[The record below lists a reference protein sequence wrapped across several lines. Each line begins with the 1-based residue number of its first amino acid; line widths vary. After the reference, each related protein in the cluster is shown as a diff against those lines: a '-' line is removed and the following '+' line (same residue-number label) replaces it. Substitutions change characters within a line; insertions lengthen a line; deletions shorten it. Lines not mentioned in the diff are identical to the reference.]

1 MGVVRSRWASWS
13 STPVAGRVAG
23 RGGFVSHPLPP
34 IIWTMDNVTLSI
46 VHCQKGISMT
56 TIETEILTNIV
67 ARVFRIDDVTSGDP
81 QKGFFARYRGQLLD
95 EDSAL
100 LYDRLADSLIPYN
113 IIPLFKI
120 EDGRQVIYLAQKPP
134 EPKKDNVST
143 NIILFVLTV
152 FSVMLAGA
160 QPEGP
165 MPKDLAGQLLMIVK
179 SIFTGWPFA
188 LSLLGILLS
197 HELGH
202 YFMSRHHKTRATLPY
217 FIPFPFSP
225 LGTMGAAIIMRGTPK
240 NKRVLFDIGVAGPL
254 AGLIVAI
261 PVLFLGLR
269 LSTLGT
275 ITPDPNGFL
284 EGNSL
289 IYLFA
294 KFVTFGKLLPSPVE
308 PRGILYW
315 LQYFLTGRPVPFG
328 GLDVFIHPVA
338 FAGWAGILVTA
349 LNLIPAGTLDG
360 GHVIY
365 ALFGD
370 KAKKAFPFI
379 VGLLA
384 IMGFFWSGWWL
395 WAVLLFWLGRVNA
408 QPLDQITTL
417 DPTRRLVAAAI
428 VIIFILVFMPVPFMT
443 LAQ

>member
-1 MGVVRSRWASWS
+1 MS
-13 STPVAGRVAG
+13 
-23 RGGFVSHPLPP
+23 
-34 IIWTMDNVTLSI
+34 
-46 VHCQKGISMT
+46 
-56 TIETEILTNIV
+56 TIEIEVLTNFV
-67 ARVFRIDDVTSGDP
+67 ARIFRIEDVTSGDP

-95 EDSAL
+95 EDSAA

-120 EDGRQVIYLAQKPP
+120 EDGRQVIYLAPKPP
-134 EPKKDNVST
+134 EPKKDKVST

-152 FSVMLAGA
+152 FSVMLVGA
-160 QPEGP
+160 QPEGA
-165 MPKDLAGQLLMIVK
+165 MPQDFAGQMLALAK

-202 YFMSRHHKTRATLPY
+202 YFMSRYHKTPATLPY

-225 LGTMGAAIIMRGTPK
+225 LGTMGAAIIMRGVPK
-240 NKRVLFDIGVAGPL
+240 NKRVLFDIGIAGPI
-254 AGLIVAI
+254 AGLVVAI
-261 PVLFLGLR
+261 PVLFLGLS
-269 LSTLGT
+269 LSKLGT
-275 ITPDPNGFL
+275 VVQDPNGFL

-289 IYLFA
+289 LYLFA
-294 KFVTFGKLLPSPVE
+294 KFVTFGKLLPAPLE
-308 PRGILYW
+308 PQGILYW
-315 LQYFLTGRPVPFG
+315 LRFFFTGRPAPFG

-384 IMGFFWSGWWL
+384 AMGFFWSGWWI
-395 WAVLLFWLGRVNA
+395 WAVLLFWLGRVHA
-408 QPLDQITTL
+408 EPLDQITTL
-417 DPTRRLVAAAI
+417 DPTRRLIALAMII
-428 VIIFILVFMPVPFMT
+428 VFVLVFMPVPFMT